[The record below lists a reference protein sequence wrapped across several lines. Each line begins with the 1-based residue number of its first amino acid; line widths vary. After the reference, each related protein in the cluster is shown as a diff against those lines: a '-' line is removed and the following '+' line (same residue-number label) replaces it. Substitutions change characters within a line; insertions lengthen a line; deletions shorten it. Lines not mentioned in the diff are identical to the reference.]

1 MHVPYLMIVDQIHEL
16 SQKAKELKE
25 DYLYSNQEELVHEA
39 SQDIWIPLCIL
50 EVFLMTSLY

>member
-1 MHVPYLMIVDQIHEL
+1 MIVDQIHEL

-25 DYLYSNQEELVHEA
+25 DYLFSDQQELVHEA